1 MKRLLSRRG
10 DYPRDSGIWLILLG
24 RGSYVGTGSGMLEM
38 RFENDSFFRGKKVH
52 VRLGVRD
59 KVMECEE

>member
-1 MKRLLSRRG
+1 MKRL
-10 DYPRDSGIWLILLG
+10 LLG

-59 KVMECEE
+59 KVMECDE